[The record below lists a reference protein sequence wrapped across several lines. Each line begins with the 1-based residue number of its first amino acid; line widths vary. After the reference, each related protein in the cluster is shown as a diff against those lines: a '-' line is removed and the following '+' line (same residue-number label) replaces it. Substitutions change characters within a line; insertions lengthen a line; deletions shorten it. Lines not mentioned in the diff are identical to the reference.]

1 METVKDAALTFE
13 AEWVAIYGRGCPSRS
28 IVELLANKWTLYV
41 LGALNRAPRA
51 VRFNELRR
59 LLDGV
64 SQKVLT
70 QTLRRLE
77 RDGLVQRAVY
87 PTVPPRVEYSL
98 THLGRSAA
106 ALTSAIGDWSVTHVP
121 MIEQA
126 RAAFDVRAAREPVPV
141 D

>member
-1 METVKDAALTFE
+1 METVENTALTFE

-41 LGALNRAPRA
+41 LGALSRAPRA

-77 RDGLVQRAVY
+77 RDGLVHRSVY

-98 THLGRSAA
+98 TQLGRSAA
-106 ALTSAIGDWSVTHVP
+106 ALTTAIGDWSVAHVP
-121 MIEQA
+121 MIDQA
-126 RAAFDVRAAREPVPV
+126 REAFDVRAARDPAPV